1 MRIKEDIKLNFDD
14 VLMDWDAYKVEILGD
29 AYFVVCGC
37 PDEKS
42 PTENAA
48 RATEVALILQSLM
61 PSLTGNSGIMMR
73 VGLHSGSVVAGVV
86 GRKDPRFH
94 LFGHTVLFANKM
106 ESHGMPGKVHAS
118 EATFKRLKLL
128 VEDKKI
134 EVEERGEIEVQG
146 EDGMYKT
153 YFINK
158 SHWGKEK
165 RRGML
170 LKRQTEKHISKTKK
184 ARQSM
189 AVGMKAVDENMN
201 VD

>member
-1 MRIKEDIKLNFDD
+1 
-14 VLMDWDAYKVEILGD
+14 
-29 AYFVVCGC
+29 
-37 PDEKS
+37 
-42 PTENAA
+42 
-48 RATEVALILQSLM
+48 
-61 PSLTGNSGIMMR
+61 
-73 VGLHSGSVVAGVV
+73 
-86 GRKDPRFH
+86 
-94 LFGHTVLFANKM
+94 
-106 ESHGMPGKVHAS
+106 MPGKVHAS
-118 EATFKRLKLL
+118 EATFKRLKPL

>member
-1 MRIKEDIKLNFDD
+1 MLIMRIVPPQYSAIGMSANDVIYRLLGTFPGLLAFSSVFDASCAKYNYDI
-14 VLMDWDAYKVEILGD
+14 
-29 AYFVVCGC
+29 C
-37 PDEKS
+37 
-42 PTENAA
+42 
-48 RATEVALILQSLM
+48 
-61 PSLTGNSGIMMR
+61 
-73 VGLHSGSVVAGVV
+73 
-86 GRKDPRFH
+86 
-94 LFGHTVLFANKM
+94 
-106 ESHGMPGKVHAS
+106 
-118 EATFKRLKLL
+118 
-128 VEDKKI
+128 
-134 EVEERGEIEVQG
+134 VQG